1 MRHEMACVAVIALT
15 GLLLHTVQLNI
26 SSRQC
31 GYRVAQNLQ
40 QADDL
45 RQIIGARRDECRR
58 LLEMD
63 DVKVYVTK
71 LGLTIESLLPPV
83 VPEESYD
90 GVVAMKDRASTRRSN

>member
-1 MRHEMACVAVIALT
+1 MRHEMACVAVITLT

-31 GYRVAQNLQ
+31 GYRVAKNLQ

-45 RQIIGARRDECRR
+45 RQVIGSRRDECRR

-63 DVKVYVTK
+63 EVKEYVSK

-83 VPEESYD
+83 VPEESY
-90 GVVAMKDRASTRRSN
+90 GVVAMKERSETRRSN